1 MNKQGIIGIALLVIA
16 IGIFS
21 FNFNGIVENCT
32 ISDDY
37 NLQLVDSHD
46 ILFKDN
52 GYDIDGTDAF
62 LVYDLGIER
71 TLCNGKL
78 FLENTT
84 ERNINLQI
92 YYSSEGTEFCEENS
106 YCTYI
111 ESGSSELILP
121 LINTKVR
128 KLRVDFCE
136 PENTSVTLVKKR
148 ETKIV
153 R

>member
-46 ILFKDN
+46 IVFKDN

-71 TLCNGKL
+71 TLCNGKI
-78 FLENTT
+78 
-84 ERNINLQI
+84 R
-92 YYSSEGTEFCEENS
+92 
-106 YCTYI
+106 
-111 ESGSSELILP
+111 
-121 LINTKVR
+121 R
-128 KLRVDFCE
+128 
-136 PENTSVTLVKKR
+136 
-148 ETKIV
+148 
-153 R
+153 